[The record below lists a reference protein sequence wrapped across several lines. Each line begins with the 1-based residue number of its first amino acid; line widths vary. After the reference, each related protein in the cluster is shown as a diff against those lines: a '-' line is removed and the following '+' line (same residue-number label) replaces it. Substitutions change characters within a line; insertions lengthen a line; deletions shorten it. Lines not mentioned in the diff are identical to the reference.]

1 MMLKSEEVLAFL
13 YKPFSELFRKKR
25 GGGGKTTTPSIVIGE
40 MKKLFEFLLH
50 GILTQT

>member
-25 GGGGKTTTPSIVIGE
+25 GGGKTTTPSIVIGE